1 VQAYSVV
8 GIGTTISVLLP
19 LAAGT
24 PREARREKTAETA
37 PGRGETVLLVEDE
50 ASLWQLGARLLT
62 RGGYQVLTAT
72 TPADALVLAHD
83 DGQRIDLLLTDVV
96 MPGMLGT
103 ELADQLTGLRPGLPV
118 LFMSGYAQPVLDA
131 HGAFSDDIDLLEKP
145 FPATALLAR
154 VRQAI
159 DQAIDAAV
167 QHEAAGPD
175 GADSAPAGG
184 PHAQSSRGGRAKT
197 KGGRVRP
204 G

>member
-1 VQAYSVV
+1 
-8 GIGTTISVLLP
+8 VLLP

-24 PREARREKTAETA
+24 PSAARREQAAEAA
-37 PGRGETVLLVEDE
+37 PGRGEIVLLVEDE

-72 TPADALVLAHD
+72 TPAEALELAHD
-83 DGQRIDLLLTDVV
+83 EGQRIDLLLTDVV

-103 ELADQLTGLRPGLPV
+103 ELAAQLTGLRPGLPV

-159 DQAIDAAV
+159 DA
-167 QHEAAGPD
+167 AAGPGAAADPGSAD
-175 GADSAPAGG
+175 GKDSADGAPAGG
-184 PHAQSSRGGRAKT
+184 PHARASRAKT